1 MNNSSLR
8 QSIQHELNGLFKL
21 NQSSRVWHIPL
32 LAALCVGLP
41 LIVGSLIEN
50 YQAAS
55 LASLGGLVILYYSSS
70 SDFPTRMITLLSCSF
85 GFLFS
90 VTIALFFN
98 FNPIVSAIVFGIFS
112 IIVRWITLYFKT
124 RPPASFFFI
133 MIASMASCHPHD
145 LSVLPEKIGYVGLG
159 TMGAVTLAFLYSMIM
174 IKRSEPVKNSTFSVN
189 IERDLY
195 ANFIEA
201 LIVGIMMA
209 ASLLIG
215 HYLKM
220 KNPYWIA
227 ISCLAVLQ
235 GVSLQHIWQRLFQRV
250 LGTFIGLG
258 FCWILLSISDTT
270 FSIVLMIIVL
280 QFFVETFIV
289 RNYTIAVIFITP
301 LTLLLTEF
309 GNPLIQD
316 PNMFIS
322 IRFWDILIGSTLGA
336 IGGFFIHH
344 QRIRQE
350 TIRQLRRTK
359 VILKSTSSKLK
370 T

>member
-1 MNNSSLR
+1 MMKSSFK
-8 QSIQHELNGLFKL
+8 QSLQEELVALFKI
-21 NQSSRVWHIPL
+21 NHSSRVWHIPV

-41 LIVGSLIEN
+41 LIIGSLIHN

-55 LASLGGLVILYYSSS
+55 LASLGGLVILYYSGSA
-70 SDFPTRMITLLSCSF
+70 DFPTRMITLLSCSF

-90 VTIALFFN
+90 VTIPLFFN
-98 FNPIVSAIVFGIFS
+98 FDPVISSIAFGVFS
-112 IIVRWITLYFKT
+112 ILVRSITLYFKT

-159 TMGAVTLAFLYSMIM
+159 TMGAVSLAFLYSLIM
-174 IKRSEPVKNSTFSVN
+174 LKRSAPAKTSTFSVT
-189 IERDLY
+189 IERDQT

-201 LIVGIMMA
+201 LIVGVMMA

-215 HYLKM
+215 HYLNM

-235 GVSLQHIWQRLFQRV
+235 GVTLRHVWQRMFQRI
-250 LGTFIGLG
+250 LGTFIGLV
-258 FCWILLSISDTT
+258 FCWILLTISDTT

-322 IRFWDILIGSTLGA
+322 IRFWDILIGCLLGA

-344 QRIRQE
+344 QYIRQK
-350 TIRQLRRTK
+350 TLRQLRKTK
-359 VILKSTSSKLK
+359 VILKSTTKFK
-370 T
+370 Q